1 MADRPATAAA
11 LPDTATLADAIAA
24 IAAEASA
31 VALAKW
37 RTDFRQWEKSPGNPV
52 CEVDLE
58 VDLLLFQRLSALVP
72 DAGWLSEETVDNEDR
87 LTHAR
92 LWVVDPIDGT
102 RDYVR
107 GREGWAVSIALVENG
122 QPLIG
127 VLDAPSRGEVWRA
140 EAGRGATLNG
150 VPIHTGDRSVF
161 AGARVPTDSLPRVDS
176 DLVAVA
182 KPNSIA
188 LRIAMVAAGQ
198 ADLVAT
204 LRWGYEWDIAA
215 AVLIAAEAG
224 ATVSDAFGKPLF
236 FNTPTAQAFGVLATT
251 PGIHAAAVDR
261 LAERA
266 KTLAVK

>member
-1 MADRPATAAA
+1 MAEA
-11 LPDTATLADAIAA
+11 LADAVAR
-24 IAAEASA
+24 IAAEAGA
-31 VALAKW
+31 LALAKW
-37 RTDFRQWEKSPGNPV
+37 RTDFRRWEKSPGNPV
-52 CEVDLE
+52 CDVDLE
-58 VDLLLFQRLSALVP
+58 VDALLHQRLSALLP
-72 DAGWLSEETVDNEDR
+72 DAGWLSEETVDNADR
-87 LTHAR
+87 LSQSR

-102 RDYVR
+102 RDYIR

-127 VLDAPSRGEVWRA
+127 VLDAPARGEVWRA
-140 EAGRGATLNG
+140 AAGRGATLNG
-150 VPIHTGDRSVF
+150 LPIHAGDRALF

-188 LRIAMVAAGQ
+188 LRIAMVAAGE

-215 AVLIAAEAG
+215 AILIAAEAG

-236 FNTPTAQAFGVLATT
+236 FNTPSAQAFGVLATT

-261 LAERA
+261 LADRA
-266 KTLAVK
+266 RTLAIK

>member
-1 MADRPATAAA
+1 MADRPGTG
-11 LPDTATLADAIAA
+11 DLADAIAA
-24 IAAEASA
+24 IAAEAGA
-31 VALAKW
+31 LALAKW

-58 VDLLLFQRLSALVP
+58 VDALLHQRLSALLP
-72 DAGWLSEETVDNEDR
+72 DAGWLSEETVDNADR
-87 LTHAR
+87 LSQSR

-107 GREGWAVSIALVENG
+107 GREGWAVSIALVEDG

-127 VLDAPSRGEVWRA
+127 VLDAPARGEVWRA

-150 VPIHTGDRSVF
+150 LPIRTGDRAVF
-161 AGARVPTDSLPRVDS
+161 SGARVPTDTLPKVDS

-188 LRIAMVAAGQ
+188 LRIAMVAAGE

-204 LRWGYEWDIAA
+204 LRWGYEWDVAA

-236 FNTPTAQAFGVLATT
+236 FNTPSAQAFGVLATT
-251 PGIHAAAVDR
+251 PGIHAAAVER
-261 LAERA
+261 LADRA
-266 KTLAVK
+266 RTLATR